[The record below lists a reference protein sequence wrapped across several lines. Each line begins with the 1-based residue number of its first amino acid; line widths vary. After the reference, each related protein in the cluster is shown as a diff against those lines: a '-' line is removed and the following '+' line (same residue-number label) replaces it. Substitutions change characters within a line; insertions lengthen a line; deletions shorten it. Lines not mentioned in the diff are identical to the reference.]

1 MTDQEYMALA
11 VVEARKGQGQTW
23 TNPLVGAV
31 LVKDHQ
37 ILARGY
43 HHGFGQ
49 PHAEIDTLNH
59 LTDDHQAKGA
69 TMYVTLEPCSHYGK
83 TPPCARKLVA
93 VGVARVVIGQK
104 DPNPLVAGKGIA
116 ILQAAGIAV
125 TVLHQENGLNAAYN
139 FFYRHR
145 RPLVTV
151 KMAVSADGKL
161 NAKTGQRTYLTGPA
175 AQRDSQQLRATQQ
188 AILVGE
194 RTLMTDQPQLTVRDV
209 VVAVPPYRVVVVNAA
224 DHLDLDNRFFHQP
237 GPILLLSRQ
246 PTHRQWPA
254 TVTVRVKK
262 TWTPAEIVQ
271 ALAERGVQ
279 SLLVEGGSQLH
290 AAFIAAGMVDRVV
303 TYIAPTLLGG
313 QGLPMVAGAARQTPL
328 PLKLMDVRVL
338 APDLRLTFRRDS

>member
-1 MTDQEYMALA
+1 MALA
-11 VVEARKGQGQTW
+11 TVQARKGQGQTW

-37 ILARGY
+37 ILAAGY

-49 PHAEIDTLNH
+49 PHAEIDTLNQ
-59 LTDDHQAKGA
+59 LADERQAKGA

-116 ILQAAGIAV
+116 ILREAGITV

-139 FFYRHR
+139 FFYRHQ
-145 RPLVTV
+145 RPLVTL

-175 AQRDSQQLRATQQ
+175 AQQDSQRLRATQQ
-188 AILVGE
+188 AVLVGE
-194 RTLMTDQPQLTVRDV
+194 RTLTVDQPRLTVRDAS
-209 VVAVPPYRVVVVNAA
+209 VAVPPYRVVVVNAA
-224 DHLDLDNRFFHQP
+224 DDLDLDNRFFHQP

-254 TVTVRVKK
+254 TVTVLVKAA
-262 TWTPAEIVQ
+262 WTPAEIVEE
-271 ALAERGVQ
+271 LAHRGVQ
-279 SLLVEGGSQLH
+279 SLLVEGGSHLH
-290 AAFIAAGMVDRVV
+290 AAFVAAGVVDRVV

-328 PLKLMDVRVL
+328 PLKLRDTQVLDSDV
-338 APDLRLTFRRDS
+338 RLTFGRED